1 MLRILIIALFTLS
14 LPLALASPANPPAIA
29 VDQGFTPQWNAPML
43 SRGQPYVIPKSD
55 LILVLT
61 PSKRSLIVKD
71 TLLLLMES
79 LFSATERIDAGGRSA
94 LDPVELFT
102 HKHGYVQI
110 QVIGY
115 FEKLTPFKL
124 AQVFMGMATVGARA
138 GYYDSNII
146 VVEHNVGPI
155 AQVHIR

>member
-43 SRGQPYVIPKSD
+43 SRPPELNTTITSGQPYVIPKSD

-124 AQVFMGMATVGARA
+124 AQ
-138 GYYDSNII
+138 
-146 VVEHNVGPI
+146 
-155 AQVHIR
+155 